1 MAANPDD
8 QLDYFASDLGPTR
21 TLAVVAANMVSSAG
35 ASPADPDGALPPGKY
50 LLQRGAPGGAD
61 VMFIDA
67 IPFVKG
73 DTSWTA
79 LSAAA
84 PRMPLIRDSIVLH
97 VRKGHN
103 DRIIARVT
111 GGAGAALHIT
121 QVSRVTKKLPPA

>member
-8 QLDYFASDLGPTR
+8 QQDYFAADVGPTR

-35 ASPADPDGALPPGKY
+35 ATPADPEGALPPGKY

-61 VMFIDA
+61 VMWIDA
-67 IPFVKG
+67 IPFKKG
-73 DTSWTA
+73 DAAWTG

-84 PRMPLIRDSIVLH
+84 PRMPLIRDSLVIH

-103 DRIIARVT
+103 DRIVARVT
-111 GGAGAALHIT
+111 GGVGAALHIT
-121 QVSRVTKKLPPA
+121 QISRVTKKQPPA